1 MVGDGTILENQII
14 CKVYW
19 NKYPGI
25 TYIDIPNDAIDKYYT
40 TVAVVLDGEID
51 LYKEKNSSIQQN

>member
-25 TYIDIPNDAIDKYYT
+25 TYIDIPKDTIDKYYT
-40 TVAVVLDGEID
+40 TIAVVLDGEID
-51 LYKEKNSSIQQN
+51 LYKEKTGAIQQN